1 MADEP
6 VRILEIEE
14 DKLTAEQKKVFDALV
29 AGRGRL
35 LTPYKIWI
43 HSPELAAALETIGT
57 FLNKKSSLTVREVE
71 LTIVII
77 ATHWQGDYVQAAHVK
92 LCLELGYPQAA
103 MDAIKAGRTPDLP
116 DTREKAVYDLCQIAM
131 APGGGSDE
139 VYERAEKLLGR
150 EGLAEVLAL
159 LGYYSSVAMAMKL
172 HRVPVP
178 ATIAT

>member
-6 VRILEIEE
+6 VRILEISE
-14 DKLTAEQKKVFDALV
+14 DKLTAEQKKVFDDLV

-43 HSPELAAALETIGT
+43 HSPKLAAAMETIGT
-57 FLNKKSSLTVREVE
+57 FLNKKGSLTEREVE

-77 ATHWQGDYVQAAHVK
+77 ATHWQGAYVQAAHVK
-92 LCLELGYPQAA
+92 RCLELGYPQAA
-103 MDAIKAGRTPDLP
+103 MDAIKAARPPDLP
-116 DTREKAVYDLCQIAM
+116 NAREKAVYDLCQIAM

-139 VYERAEKLLGR
+139 VYDGAVELLGR
-150 EGLAEVLAL
+150 EGLAEVIAL
-159 LGYYSSVAMAMKL
+159 LGYYSAVSMAMKL

-178 ATIAT
+178 A

>member
-1 MADEP
+1 MTDEP
-6 VRILEIEE
+6 VRILEIPE
-14 DKLTAEQKKVFDALV
+14 DKLTAEQKKVFDDLV

-43 HSPELAAALETIGT
+43 HSPKVAAAMETIGT
-57 FLNKKSSLTVREVE
+57 FLNKKGSLTEREVE
-71 LTIVII
+71 MTIVII

-92 LCLELGYPQAA
+92 QCLKLGFPETA

-116 DTREKAVYDLCQIAM
+116 DAREKAIYDLCQIAM

-139 VYERAEKLLGR
+139 VYDRATELLGR

-159 LGYYSSVAMAMKL
+159 LGYYSAVAMAMKL

-178 ATIAT
+178 K